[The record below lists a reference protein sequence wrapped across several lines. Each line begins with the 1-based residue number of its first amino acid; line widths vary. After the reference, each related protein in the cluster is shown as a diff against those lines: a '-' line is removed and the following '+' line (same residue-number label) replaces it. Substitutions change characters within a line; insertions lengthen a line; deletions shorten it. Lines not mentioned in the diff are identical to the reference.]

1 MKAMTR
7 EQIIERL
14 VNCFFEEEEKL
25 KNMRTEELE
34 KFLQEREY
42 DCPDLYP
49 NGDGANL

>member
-25 KNMRTEELE
+25 KNMSDEELDR
-34 KFLQEREY
+34 FLQEREY

-49 NGDGANL
+49 NGYGINL